1 MGVALALS
9 SAFFFGLSNVY
20 ASRGNIYG
28 GINTHEGLLLTL
40 IVNNCVNFLLLPV
53 IFFFTILPDFNW
65 LGVSSFVGAGFFTSF
80 LGRLLLFSGIL
91 IIGASRSGSL
101 KITAPLFT
109 IIIAVFILKEQITA
123 LHFLGIAIILSG
135 VLIVVRE
142 TQEKVKMV
150 DVFDDKESL
159 IIGRQEQLPLEDL
172 QQSKS
177 KKNMKAGILI
187 TLFSGLSF
195 GIGNVLRKVG
205 VVYYPNPLMGGVI
218 NSFASLLFLVILIF
232 YNPIKSFTSIDIK
245 FNNLLKRKGS
255 REYVISGFSTSCAIY
270 SLYFSLSFLEVSIV
284 NTIVSIE
291 ALFIIIIASVLL
303 KNKDYISKTLVLG
316 AVTIITGIGFITLL

>member
-40 IVNNCVNFLLLPV
+40 IVNNCINFLLLPI
-53 IFFFTILPDFNW
+53 IFLFTSLPDFNW

-109 IIIAVFILKEQITA
+109 IIIAVFILKEQITL
-123 LHFLGIAIILSG
+123 LHFIGIVIILLG

-142 TQEKVKMV
+142 TQEKVKV
-150 DVFDDKESL
+150 VGAFDDKENL
-159 IIGRQEQLPLEDL
+159 VMGRQEQLPLEDP
-172 QQSKS
+172 QQSKR
-177 KKNMKAGILI
+177 NIRAGILI

-218 NSFASLLFLVILIF
+218 NSFASLIFLVILIF
-232 YNPIKSFTSIDIK
+232 YNPLKSYTSIEVK
-245 FNNLLKRKGS
+245 LNNLLKRKGS

-284 NTIVSIE
+284 NTIVAVE
-291 ALFIIIIASVLL
+291 ALFIILIASVLL

-316 AVTIITGIGFITLL
+316 AITIITGIGFITLL